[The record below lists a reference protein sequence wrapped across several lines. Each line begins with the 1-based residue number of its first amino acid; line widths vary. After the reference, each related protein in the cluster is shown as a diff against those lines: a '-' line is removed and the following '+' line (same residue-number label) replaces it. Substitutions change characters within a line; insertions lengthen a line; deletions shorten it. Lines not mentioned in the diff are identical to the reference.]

1 MSQIRFL
8 PVLHMHV
15 PVGLT
20 ERDRKHAYEQWFEP
34 VFRSLRARPQ
44 LALTLHLSGYLVRW
58 LGLRKPDAL
67 KLLGE
72 LRQKGRV
79 ELLLGGW
86 ADPFLSGIPKRD
98 AVAQIQ
104 LQGRIVESRCGARP
118 TGAYLAEGAWDPHLP
133 SLLAA
138 AGIEYAFVPGEAFLA
153 AGVRPSR
160 LSGWYLTEREGHML
174 RVLPTDPQLD
184 VLIGPGKPSQAME
197 LLQAR
202 RSMGMDHISWVASVE
217 SLAHI
222 VGSRYFSV
230 WWAAFLDALEGQS
243 HWLRTTT
250 PSRVLSRTPCAGRVY
265 LPSWIPAR
273 LAEASTGIAEATLTQ
288 ADGGRRCPYTR
299 AGTWEGLLTRYEE
312 GNRIHKRMMQAS
324 DEVQRLK
331 DKLAAQES
339 PDAVRLRALEHAC
352 LALYR
357 AQGSGVYWSGPRG
370 GIYEPALRAG
380 AYGNLCEAESLVSRT
395 LGEAARI
402 RSFRQDLDCDG
413 TEEVLVRTPHF
424 GAVINPD
431 QGGSVIELGSW
442 TLPGNVLDVMARRDE
457 PWHQELD
464 AHSLLPSLVLEV
476 EEPSEVTESYELFV
490 PHDDDDSTVLAEL
503 QRDEALSE
511 LANHYAVDEHGRG
524 AFVDHFFGEQVSL
537 ENLQKNA
544 YPEEGDFAYSP
555 YSVVTAIAEGPRKYR
570 VLLTREGRVVRN
582 GEDHLVQ
589 IRKQY
594 TFLRDRPAVEVGYSI
609 VNRSNAPVR
618 GRFAVEVNL
627 GASSSKPGAARLV
640 IDGCDEVPV
649 SEAGFVEQVDSVA
662 LIDSSRKLKVTLSAE
677 QQPGDLW
684 HYPVNTVRRGGPVGL
699 ELSYQGVCLI
709 VSWPV
714 QLWGEEKRLFRLR
727 LTVESNGR
735 R

>member
-8 PVLHMHV
+8 PVLHMHL

-20 ERDRKHAYEQWFEP
+20 ERERKHAYDAWFEP
-34 VFRSLRARPQ
+34 VFRSLRARPS

-58 LGLRKPDAL
+58 LGLRKPEAL
-67 KLLGE
+67 QLLSDM
-72 LRQKGRV
+72 RQKGRV

-104 LQGRIVESRCGARP
+104 LQSRIVESRCGVKP
-118 TGAYLAEGAWDPHLP
+118 IGAYLAEGVWDPHLP
-133 SLLAA
+133 ELLVD
-138 AGIEYAFVPGEAFLA
+138 AGLSYAFVPGEAFLA
-153 AGVRPSR
+153 AGGRPSR

-184 VLIGPGKPSQAME
+184 VVIGPGQNRQAMD
-197 LLQAR
+197 LLQSR

-217 SLAHI
+217 SLANV
-222 VGSRYFSV
+222 VGSSFFGA
-230 WWAAFLDALEGQS
+230 WWGGFLDALEAES
-243 HWLRTTT
+243 HWMRLTT
-250 PSRVLSRTPCAGRVY
+250 PGRMLQRTPCNGRVY
-265 LPSWIPAR
+265 LPSWIPSR
-273 LAEASTGIAEATLTQ
+273 LAEGATGISEADLTQ
-288 ADGGRRCPYTR
+288 AEGGRRRPYTR

-324 DEVQRLK
+324 EEVERLK
-331 DKLAAQES
+331 NKLAAQES

-357 AQGSGVYWSGPRG
+357 AQGSAVYWSGPRG

-431 QGGSVIELGSW
+431 EGGSLIELGSW
-442 TLPGNVLDVMARRDE
+442 TLPGNVLDVTSRRDE

-464 AHSLLPSLVLEV
+464 RHSLLPSLVLED
-476 EEPSEVTESYELFV
+476 EEPSEVTDSYELFV

-503 QRDEALSE
+503 QRDEVLQE
-511 LANHYAVDEHGRG
+511 LAQEHAIDLHGRG
-524 AFVDHFFGEQVSL
+524 SFVDHFLGPAVRL
-537 ENLQKNA
+537 ENLVKNA
-544 YPEEGDFAYSP
+544 YPEEGDFAHSP
-555 YSVVTAIAEGPRKYR
+555 YNVVKAMAEGPRRYR
-570 VLLTREGRVVRN
+570 VLLTREGRVTRD
-582 GEDHLVQ
+582 GEDRLVQ

-594 TFLRDRPAVEVGYSI
+594 TFLRDRSAVEVAYAI
-609 VNRSNAPVR
+609 VNRSNQPVR

-627 GASSSKPGAARLV
+627 GASSSRARGARLV

-649 SEAGFVEQVDSVA
+649 TESGCVEQVEEVA
-662 LIDSSRKLKVTLSAE
+662 LHDTSRNLKVSLAAE
-677 QQPGDLW
+677 HQPADLW
-684 HYPVNTVRRGGPVGL
+684 HYPVKAIRRGGHLGL
-699 ELSYQGVCLI
+699 EVAYQGVCLI
-709 VSWPV
+709 LSWPV
-714 QLWGEEKRLFRLR
+714 QLWGEEKRELR
-727 LTVESNGR
+727 LVLSVESNGR